1 MGAKNR
7 TRLSRTGWRV
17 TTGPGTTRHRQTG
30 SPRVLDLIKA
40 SLRVTEHACC
50 LTSEVSK
57 TERRHSFGESVF
69 MERGAMNP
77 PLSARQRLKSAVGI
91 VKTTVIDRDPIGI
104 RPIDPG
110 ARRTAD
116 SAQSS

>member
-1 MGAKNR
+1 
-7 TRLSRTGWRV
+7 
-17 TTGPGTTRHRQTG
+17 
-30 SPRVLDLIKA
+30 
-40 SLRVTEHACC
+40 
-50 LTSEVSK
+50 
-57 TERRHSFGESVF
+57 
-69 MERGAMNP
+69 MNP